1 MEAAMDYENQPELR
15 LVGDAADSAKAEEE
29 AEDEGARGHGD
40 LVADVI
46 RDSGLLPP

>member
-15 LVGDAADSAKAEEE
+15 LVGDAADSAQAEE
-29 AEDEGARGHGD
+29 EDEGARGHGD